1 MRQSSIESLSFPI
14 PWVLML
20 IILNLPSHR
29 TVAVFPHKHTLM
41 LVFELMEV
49 DLEAV
54 IKDAS
59 ISLPPD
65 NIKAYLMTLLRALQL
80 LHGQGI
86 VHRDI
91 KPNNLLLA
99 ASGELKLCDFGLARL
114 IHGTDLPSR

>member
-1 MRQSSIESLSFPI
+1 MQPLLAHGI
-14 PWVLML
+14 PNQL
-20 IILNLPSHR
+20 HH
-29 TVAVFPHKHTLM
+29 TAAVFPHKHTLM
-41 LVFELMEV
+41 LVFDLMEV

-65 NIKAYLMTLLRALQL
+65 NIKSYLMTLLRALEL

-99 ASGELKLCDFGLARL
+99 ANGELKLCDFGLARL
-114 IHGTDLPSR
+114 IHGTDPPSR